1 MLSDITSADGRTM
14 LTEIIHGQRP
24 QFRYSS
30 LQWPDYP
37 RPTNWSVW
45 RMYLQHITSGVYLI
59 KPLGEW
65 IEESH
70 QRWEWFYLAST
81 DQLVHACQNST
92 KLYSRLPHTS
102 SYPNR
107 RNRIKYGN
115 PIDLED
121 PPSTEPLL
129 PATVQTNHNSYI
141 CSSYS
146 NTAIPLPPIQ
156 TVQTIWN
163 PANIPPPLHDTS
175 TFYQHLIRK
184 EIPTLHQCGSLCE
197 AIQDKSLIICSDEA
211 HCPSDGSGSHAWIFH
226 NLSGEIAIGAGPM
239 DGHPSLTS
247 SYRAE
252 LGGILV
258 SLYLIYKVCQYY
270 RIEHGQAQLFC
281 DNRGAISKAFQHS
294 TLGIT
299 PFLTTDFDLLHLIQ
313 QLIQALPITAN
324 GSWVK
329 GHYSGKIRRLEH
341 DLNDMADDLATQHLN
356 SPSLGF
362 HPKRLPLT
370 PPGFKV

>member
-1 MLSDITSADGRTM
+1 MMKLSQA
-14 LTEIIHGQRP
+14 
-24 QFRYSS
+24 F
-30 LQWPDYP
+30 
-37 RPTNWSVW
+37 N
-45 RMYLQHITSGVYLI
+45 
-59 KPLGEW
+59 
-65 IEESH
+65 
-70 QRWEWFYLAST
+70 A
-81 DQLVHACQNST
+81 
-92 KLYSRLPHTS
+92 
-102 SYPNR
+102 
-107 RNRIKYGN
+107 
-115 PIDLED
+115 
-121 PPSTEPLL
+121 
-129 PATVQTNHNSYI
+129 
-141 CSSYS
+141 
-146 NTAIPLPPIQ
+146 
-156 TVQTIWN
+156 
-163 PANIPPPLHDTS
+163 PLHDTP
-175 TFYQHLIRK
+175 TFYQRLIGK
-184 EIPTLHQCGSLCE
+184 EIPTLHQCESLCE
-197 AIQDKSLIICSDEA
+197 AIQDKSLIICSDGP

-226 NLSGEIAIGAGPM
+226 DLSGEIAKGARPM

-362 HPKRLPLT
+362 HPK
-370 PPGFKV
+370 